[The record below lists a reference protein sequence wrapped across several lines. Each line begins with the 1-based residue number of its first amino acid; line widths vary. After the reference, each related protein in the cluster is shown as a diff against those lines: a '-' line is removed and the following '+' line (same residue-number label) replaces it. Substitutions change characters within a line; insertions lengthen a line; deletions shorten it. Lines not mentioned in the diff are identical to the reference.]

1 MPDTNLF
8 KKFQK
13 QFKSQSILLQFQQ
26 SMQPEKDHHFPL
38 PHPPLHLSLPVPQLL
53 PHPPLCRTFAPSV
66 FPSQYFPVLLFPLP
80 QTLAMNFLKP
90 RSSLSFLETSVFHS
104 MSIYCFVFLAWD
116 LQIISALAFARALFV
131 SKGLQAALA
140 LAQGAQDFA

>member
-1 MPDTNLF
+1 
-8 KKFQK
+8 
-13 QFKSQSILLQFQQ
+13 
-26 SMQPEKDHHFPL
+26 
-38 PHPPLHLSLPVPQLL
+38 
-53 PHPPLCRTFAPSV
+53 
-66 FPSQYFPVLLFPLP
+66 
-80 QTLAMNFLKP
+80 
-90 RSSLSFLETSVFHS
+90 